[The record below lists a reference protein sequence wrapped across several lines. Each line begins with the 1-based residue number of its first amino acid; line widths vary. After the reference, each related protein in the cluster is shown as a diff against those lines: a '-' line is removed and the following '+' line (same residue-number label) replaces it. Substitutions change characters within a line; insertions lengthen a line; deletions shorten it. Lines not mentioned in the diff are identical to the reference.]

1 MGRCPTGCPTLISII
16 FYVVFFSWDEEYN
29 ISLLPVFLLN
39 IACNTAVFKQDF
51 SVIRKSL
58 VERGQQFLQN
68 ASLSRDKIARLG
80 CPFVTDGAVCYLQ
93 LFVVT
98 SK

>member
-1 MGRCPTGCPTLISII
+1 
-16 FYVVFFSWDEEYN
+16 
-29 ISLLPVFLLN
+29 LN
-39 IACNTAVFKQDF
+39 VAYNTAVFKQDF

-93 LFVVT
+93 LFVVNNYDNNNNCCNNIVQLHLDCLSCT
-98 SK
+98 